1 MIVNKRKLAEI
12 IGCTEETLTQWQKQG
27 MPILLSRMGRE
38 GNQYETTAVLSWLEA
53 RRQSDAPPTDY
64 DTERTRKVKLEAD
77 ILALQ
82 KSQLEGRLIPADKA
96 EQAWFALTAAF
107 RSRMLSIPS
116 KCAPQIT
123 GLESFIE
130 VERLLSDAI
139 HDALAELAASDLAD
153 RVTEQFSDAN
163 ECSSSAHQADSQP
176 VGEPESTPKRRRQR
190 RAGAI

>member
-12 IGCTEETLTQWQKQG
+12 VGCTEETLTQWQKQG
-27 MPILLSRMGRE
+27 MPILLSRLGRE

-82 KSQLEGRLIPADKA
+82 KAQLEGRLIPADKA
-96 EQAWFALTAAF
+96 EQAWAALVAAF

-116 KCAPQIT
+116 KCAPPIA

-139 HDALAELAASDLAD
+139 HDALAELADSDLAT
-153 RVTEQFSDAN
+153 RVTDQFSDAV
-163 ECSSSAHQADSQP
+163 ECSSTANQADSEP
-176 VGEPESTPKRRRQR
+176 MGESESTSKRRRQR
-190 RAGAI
+190 RAGPI